1 MHKNDSEA
9 HLIGQNKG
17 VRKVEK
23 PDTTKSLLSLNVN
36 DHTVYYL
43 KEGGKMT
50 SGDVQSVVQHVRNVE
65 YEGHKAKG
73 FDTEDLEKP
82 RGLGVRTAS
91 EDFVIN
97 DEVNYED

>member
-9 HLIGQNKG
+9 HLIGSSTTT
-17 VRKVEK
+17 RKAEK
-23 PDTTKSLLSLNVN
+23 PDTTRTLLGLDVN
-36 DHTVYYL
+36 DHTVHYL

-50 SGDVQSVVQHVRNVE
+50 SGDVQSVVQHVRRVE

-73 FDTEDLEKP
+73 LETADLEKP

-91 EDFVIN
+91 EDFVVN
-97 DEVNYED
+97 EEVNYED